1 MVRKKNTV
9 FRTAG
14 GGVFLCS
21 FGHHAALVSRG
32 IFLPAMHPHEELL
45 HRFYQAFQR
54 RDHAAM
60 AACYHPEATFEDAAF
75 QLQGADIGKMW
86 RMLCER
92 GKDLRLAYND
102 IQADDHAGRATW
114 DARYTF
120 SQTGRVVH
128 NHIQARFTFQDGLI
142 LTHHDEFS
150 FWRWSRQALGPVGWL
165 LGWSGFLQNK
175 VRKSAAEGL
184 AAYRPKLS
192 Q

>member
-1 MVRKKNTV
+1 
-9 FRTAG
+9 
-14 GGVFLCS
+14 
-21 FGHHAALVSRG
+21 
-32 IFLPAMHPHEELL
+32 MHPHEQLL

-54 RDHAAM
+54 RDHAGM

-75 QLQGADIGKMW
+75 RLRGADIGKMW

-92 GKDLRLAYND
+92 GKDLRLTYND
-102 IQADDHAGRATW
+102 LSADNQHGAATW

-120 SQTGRVVH
+120 SQTGRPVH
-128 NHIQARFTFQDGLI
+128 NHIRARFTFQNGLI
-142 LTHHDEFS
+142 LTHHDAFS

-175 VRKSAAEGL
+175 VRKSAAQGL